1 MPLSNKQRRLI
12 FSGYRKIGLEEAD
25 RHLLQ
30 REITGKESLKAMN
43 GIDFRKLVR
52 HLEKCG
58 FQVQDSWQPATNPAG
73 GDGAKIRLITKL
85 YAVWGTLAGTYYIP
99 GKEKAALRGFLR
111 KRIGPSHE
119 NFCTVEQLIAAGEAI
134 KSIAR
139 RTETIYD

>member
-1 MPLSNKQRRLI
+1 MALSNKQRRLI
-12 FSGYRKIGLEEAD
+12 FSGYRQIGLEEAD

-30 REITGKESLKAMN
+30 REITGKESLKTMD
-43 GIDFRKLVR
+43 GVDFRKLVR

-58 FQVQDSWQPATNPAG
+58 FQVQDSGFSDSGQDTS
-73 GDGAKIRLITKL
+73 KIRLITKL

-119 NFCTVEQLIAAGEAI
+119 NFCTVEQLIAAVEAI